1 MKTGPLGYCQAD
13 LKAILSQ
20 TRGTLTLFSLFM
32 TVTLILVFASLA
44 TFGARHTK
52 HAETLRTLSF
62 ASQSLLH
69 TYDRSLLER
78 YSLPAVDLSAANPE
92 AYLEKPLNGRRWS
105 YEPSELLSEPDV
117 FIRAMR
123 TAVVMGVSDSVL
135 KSIAHNFS
143 ERSQHRESALS
154 VLEALKSVG
163 AMPSLAIEAH
173 VPGTESESE
182 AEADAEAEAEKD
194 LPQATLTLA
203 LQAVSLI
210 REIEAQPE
218 TSWEN
223 VDGREIDT
231 DRIKMLPSRRFKD
244 AAAPLLPDERLFLTV
259 YATRHFKNRVSDDRA
274 PVYGQKPEKTFFESA
289 EMEYILYGHASEL
302 MNTSRAYGDLFLI
315 RLAGNVV
322 HILSCE
328 DKQRVIGPMADAV
341 LAVFGVP
348 PQVTSAGLTLAWG
361 TLESRSD
368 MARLLEGECLP
379 WRHTSDE
386 TWRTGVVGNPG
397 LEKTFAHSSNA
408 GISLA
413 EGGNYGEHLALL
425 LMMKAQPA
433 QVLRIMDLIELNLGG
448 AGSPLDL
455 SLRGVG
461 HRIRVEAGMMLPE
474 VLLEDGYGLD

>member
-13 LKAILSQ
+13 VKAILSQ
-20 TRGTLTLFSLFM
+20 TRGTLTLFALFM

-44 TFGARHTK
+44 AFGARHTK

-78 YSLPAVDLSAANPE
+78 YSLPAVDLSAATPE

-117 FIRAMR
+117 FIRSMR

-135 KSIAHNFS
+135 KSIGRNFS
-143 ERSQHRESALS
+143 ERSEQRESATS

-163 AMPSLAIEAH
+163 AMPNLELEAH
-173 VPGTESESE
+173 IPGTASESD
-182 AEADAEAEAEKD
+182 AVADKD
-194 LPQATLTLA
+194 LSQATLTLA

-218 TSWEN
+218 PSWEN
-223 VDGREIDT
+223 SDGREIDT
-231 DRIKMLPSRRFKD
+231 DRLKMLSSRRFKD

-274 PVYGQKPEKTFFESA
+274 PIYGHKPEKTFFESA
-289 EMEYILYGHASEL
+289 EMEYILYGHTSEL
-302 MNTSRAYGDLFLI
+302 MNTSRAYGDLFLL

-328 DKQRVIGPMADAV
+328 DKRRVIGPMSDAV

-368 MARLLEGECLP
+368 MARLLEGERLP
-379 WRHTSDE
+379 WRHTSDT

-397 LEKTFAHSSNA
+397 LEKTFAHSPDA
-408 GISLA
+408 GTSLA

-433 QVLRIMDLIELNLGG
+433 HVLRIMDLIALNLGG

-455 SLRGVG
+455 SLRGAG